1 MRKTHWVLGAGVI
14 AGVTALLVFGG
25 SGLPRAQDS
34 PDHMPGEVLLK
45 FKSSVPIPVKALAL
59 AALRSRAQARIS
71 PLDVYVVRIP
81 EDATVEEMVE
91 AFGRNPDV
99 AYVQPNYVYRA
110 CLTPNDKYFE
120 DQYALFN
127 KGQQVG
133 WVPGSP
139 QGKPS
144 ADIKAT
150 SAWEETTGAAGV
162 VIGILDSGVD
172 LTHPDLKNKIKSP
185 GYDFV
190 NNDADATDDY
200 GHGTMVAGIAAAET
214 NNYEGIAG
222 VSWNSKI
229 LPVKVLNQ
237 FGFGDTVAVVNGILW
252 AVDNGAQIL
261 NLSFGTPARDTALEE
276 ALKYAFETKGV
287 FIAAAAG
294 NDNTAVYYPAAYD
307 RYVCATAATDYN
319 DQRTTWSNFGSE
331 IDVAAPGDKIIST
344 YPVALAQAAGFPPYK
359 FQDGTSMAS
368 AYVAGLAALI
378 RGIKPSLTPSEIMNI
393 IRYSA
398 DDVNSSIYKGQ
409 DVFLGYGRIN
419 MEKALVPLKIV
430 K

>member
-1 MRKTHWVLGAGVI
+1 MRKIGRVLNAGLI
-14 AGVTALLVFGG
+14 AGMTALLIFGG
-25 SGLPRAQDS
+25 SGLPRSQAD
-34 PDHMPGEVLLK
+34 PDFVPGEILLK
-45 FKSSVPIPVKALAL
+45 FKSSVPLPERAFAL
-59 AALRSRAQARIS
+59 AALRSRALARIS
-71 PLDVYVVRIP
+71 SLNAYVVRIP

-91 AFGRNPDV
+91 AFGRNPDI
-99 AYVQPNYVYRA
+99 AYVQPNYIYRA

-150 SAWEETTGAAGV
+150 SAWEETTGIAGV
-162 VIGILDSGVD
+162 VIGIVDTGVD
-172 LTHPDLKNKIKSP
+172 LNHPDLKNKIKSR

-190 NNDADATDDY
+190 NGDTDATDDN

-222 VSWNSKI
+222 VAWNSKI
-229 LPVKVLNQ
+229 LPVKVLDQ
-237 FGFGDTVAVVNGILW
+237 FGSGTTVTIVNGILW

-261 NLSFGTPARDTALEE
+261 NLSFGAPAKDNAVEE

-319 DQRTTWSNFGSE
+319 DQRTTWSNFGPE
-331 IDVAAPGDKIIST
+331 IDVAAPGDKIITT
-344 YPVALAQAAGFPPYK
+344 YPVALTPAGFQPYK

-368 AYVAGLAALI
+368 AHVAGLAALI
-378 RGIKPSLTPSEIMNI
+378 RGIKPALTPSDVMNI
-393 IRYSA
+393 IRYAA
-398 DDVNSSIYKGQ
+398 DDVNSSIHKGR
-409 DVFLGYGRIN
+409 DVFIGYGRIN
-419 MEKALVPLKIV
+419 MEKALVPLKII

>member
-1 MRKTHWVLGAGVI
+1 MRKMGGVLSAGLI
-14 AGVTALLVFGG
+14 AGMTALLIFGG
-25 SGLPRAQDS
+25 SGLPRSQDD
-34 PDHMPGEVLLK
+34 PDCVPGEVLLK
-45 FKSSVPIPVKALAL
+45 FKPSVPIPMKALAL
-59 AALRSRAQARIS
+59 AALRSRVQARIS
-71 PLDVYVVRIP
+71 PLDVYVVQIP
-81 EDATVEEMVE
+81 EDATVAEMVE

-99 AYVQPNYVYRA
+99 AYVQPNYIYRA

-127 KGQQVG
+127 KGQQIG

-150 SAWEETTGAAGV
+150 SAWEETTGVAGV
-162 VIGILDSGVD
+162 VIGVIDTGVD

-190 NNDADATDDY
+190 NGDADATDDH

-222 VSWNSKI
+222 VAWNSKI

-237 FGFGDTVAVVNGILW
+237 YGSGSTVAIVNGILW

-261 NLSFGTPARDTALEE
+261 NLSFGAPAKDNAVEE
-276 ALKYAFETKGV
+276 ALKYAFETKGA

-319 DQRTTWSNFGSE
+319 DQRTTWSNFGPE
-331 IDVAAPGDKIIST
+331 IDVAAPGDKIITT
-344 YPVALAQAAGFPPYK
+344 YPVALTPAGFQPYK

-368 AYVAGLAALI
+368 AHVAGLAALI
-378 RGIKPSLTPSEIMNI
+378 RGIKPSLTPSDVMNI
-393 IRYSA
+393 IRYAA
-398 DDVNSSIYKGQ
+398 DDVNSSIYKGR
-409 DVFLGYGRIN
+409 DVFIGYGRIN
-419 MEKALVPLKIV
+419 MEKALVPLKII

>member
-1 MRKTHWVLGAGVI
+1 MRKIGRVLNAGLI
-14 AGVTALLVFGG
+14 AGMTTLLIFGG
-25 SGLPRAQDS
+25 SSLPRSQAD
-34 PDHMPGEVLLK
+34 PDYVPGEVLLK
-45 FKSSVPIPVKALAL
+45 FKSFVALPERALAL
-59 AALRSRAQARIS
+59 ASLRSRALARIS
-71 PLDVYVVRIP
+71 TLNAYVVRIP
-81 EDATVEEMVE
+81 VDATVEEMVE
-91 AFGRNPDV
+91 AFSRNPDI
-99 AYVQPNYVYRA
+99 AYVQPNYIYRA

-150 SAWEETTGAAGV
+150 SAWEETTGIAGV
-162 VIGILDSGVD
+162 VIGIVDTGVD
-172 LTHPDLKNKIKSP
+172 LNHPDLKNKIRSH

-190 NNDADATDDY
+190 NGDMDATDDN

-222 VSWNSKI
+222 VAWNSKI
-229 LPVKVLNQ
+229 LPVKVLDQ
-237 FGFGDTVAVVNGILW
+237 FGSGTTVTIVNGILW

-261 NLSFGTPARDTALEE
+261 NLSFGAPAKDNAVEE

-319 DQRTTWSNFGSE
+319 DQRTTWSNFGPE
-331 IDVAAPGDKIIST
+331 IDVAAPGDKIITT
-344 YPVALAQAAGFPPYK
+344 YPVALTPAGFQPYK
-359 FQDGTSMAS
+359 FQDGTSMAG
-368 AYVAGLAALI
+368 AHVAGLAALI
-378 RGIKPSLTPSEIMNI
+378 RGIKPALTPGDVMNI

-398 DDVNSSIYKGQ
+398 DDVNSSIHKGR
-409 DVFLGYGRIN
+409 DVFIGYGRIN
-419 MEKALVPLKIV
+419 MEKALVPLKII

>member
-1 MRKTHWVLGAGVI
+1 MRKIGRVFNAGLI
-14 AGVTALLVFGG
+14 AGMTALLIFGG
-25 SGLPRAQDS
+25 SGLPRSQAD
-34 PDHMPGEVLLK
+34 PDFVPGEVLLK
-45 FKSSVPIPVKALAL
+45 FKSSVPLPERALAL
-59 AALRSRAQARIS
+59 AALRSRALARIS
-71 PLDVYVVRIP
+71 SLNAYVVRIP
-81 EDATVEEMVE
+81 EDATVEEMVQ
-91 AFGRNPDV
+91 AFGRNPGI
-99 AYVQPNYVYRA
+99 AYVQPNYIYRA

-150 SAWEETTGAAGV
+150 SAWEETTGIAGV
-162 VIGILDSGVD
+162 VIGIVDTGVD
-172 LTHPDLKNKIKSP
+172 FNHPDLKNKIRSR

-190 NNDADATDDY
+190 NGDTDATDDN

-222 VSWNSKI
+222 VAWNAKI
-229 LPVKVLNQ
+229 LPVKVLDQ
-237 FGFGDTVAVVNGILW
+237 FGSGTTVTIVNGILW

-261 NLSFGTPARDTALEE
+261 NLSFGAPAKDNAVEE
-276 ALKYAFETKGV
+276 ALKYAFETKGA
-287 FIAAAAG
+287 FISAAAG

-319 DQRTTWSNFGSE
+319 DQRTTWSNFGPE
-331 IDVAAPGDKIIST
+331 IDVAAPGDKIITT
-344 YPVALAQAAGFPPYK
+344 YPVALTPAGFQPYK

-368 AYVAGLAALI
+368 AHVAGLAALI
-378 RGIKPSLTPSEIMNI
+378 RGIKPSLTPTDIMNI
-393 IRYSA
+393 IRYAA
-398 DDVNSSIYKGQ
+398 DDVNSSIYKGR
-409 DVFLGYGRIN
+409 DVFIGYGRIN
-419 MEKALVPLKIV
+419 MEKALVPLKII

>member
-1 MRKTHWVLGAGVI
+1 
-14 AGVTALLVFGG
+14 
-25 SGLPRAQDS
+25 
-34 PDHMPGEVLLK
+34 
-45 FKSSVPIPVKALAL
+45 
-59 AALRSRAQARIS
+59 
-71 PLDVYVVRIP
+71 
-81 EDATVEEMVE
+81 
-91 AFGRNPDV
+91 V
-99 AYVQPNYVYRA
+99 AYVQPNYIYRA
-110 CLTPNDKYFE
+110 CKTPNDMYFG

-150 SAWEETTGAAGV
+150 AGWEETTGVDSV
-162 VIGILDSGVD
+162 VIAIVDTGVD
-172 LTHPDLKNKIKSP
+172 LAHPDLKNKIKSP

-190 NNDADATDDY
+190 NGDTEAQDDH

-222 VSWNSKI
+222 VAWNAKI

-237 FGFGDTVAVVNGILW
+237 YGQGIAVNIINGIIW
-252 AVDNGAQIL
+252 AADNGAQIM
-261 NLSFGTPARDTALEE
+261 NLSFGQPNKDNALEE
-276 ALKYAFETKGV
+276 ALKYAVEKKGV

-294 NDNTAVYYPAAYD
+294 NDNTAVYFPASSD
-307 RYVCATAATDYN
+307 LYVCAVAATDYN
-319 DQRTTWSNFGSE
+319 DQRTIWSNFGPE
-331 IDVAAPGDKIIST
+331 IDVAAPGDKIITT
-344 YPVALAQAAGFPPYK
+344 YPVALTPAGFQPYK

-368 AYVAGLAALI
+368 AHVAGLAALI
-378 RGIKPSLTPSEIMNI
+378 KGIKPSLTPGDIRNI

-398 DDVNSSIYKGQ
+398 DDVNASVYKGK
-409 DVFLGYGRIN
+409 DDFIGYGRIN
-419 MEKALVPLKIV
+419 MEKALVPLKIT

>member
-1 MRKTHWVLGAGVI
+1 MRRLRTVLGAALSACLAV
-14 AGVTALLVFGG
+14 LLVIGA
-25 SGLPRAQDS
+25 SASS
-34 PDHMPGEVLLK
+34 PSLENERYVPGQVLLK
-45 FKSSVPIPVKALAL
+45 FKPAVSPAMKALAL
-59 AALRSRAQARIS
+59 TSLRSRAQARIS
-71 PLDVYVVRIP
+71 PLDLYLVRIP
-81 EDATVEEMVE
+81 EEATVEEIID

-99 AYVQPNYVYRA
+99 AFVQPNYIYRA

-144 ADIKAT
+144 ADIHAT
-150 SAWEETTGAAGV
+150 QAWEETTGVAGV
-162 VIGILDSGVD
+162 VIAVVDTGVD

-190 NNDADATDDY
+190 NGDADASDDH

-229 LPVKVLNQ
+229 LPVKVLDQTGTGNSA
-237 FGFGDTVAVVNGILW
+237 AVVSGILW
-252 AVDNGAQIL
+252 AVNNGAQIL
-261 NLSFGTPARDTALEE
+261 NLSFGTPAKDNAIEE
-276 ALKYAFETKGV
+276 ALKYAFETKGA

-294 NDNTAVYYPAAYD
+294 NDNAAVYYPAAYD
-307 RYVCATAATDYN
+307 RYVCAVAATDYL
-319 DQRTTWSNFGSE
+319 DQRATWSNFGTE
-331 IDVAAPGDKIIST
+331 IDVAAPGANIFST
-344 YPVALAQAAGFPPYK
+344 YPIALTPAGFPSYK
-359 FQDGTSMAS
+359 FGDGTSLAS
-368 AYVAGLAALI
+368 SYVAGLAALI
-378 RGIKPSLTPSEIMNI
+378 RGIKPALTPADIMNI

-398 DDVNSSIYKGQ
+398 DDVNSSIYGGR
-409 DVFLGYGRIN
+409 DAFIGYGRIN
-419 MEKALVPLKIV
+419 MEKALVPLKITE
-430 K
+430 

>member
-1 MRKTHWVLGAGVI
+1 MRKIGRVFNAGLI
-14 AGVTALLVFGG
+14 AGMTALLIFGG
-25 SGLPRAQDS
+25 SGLPRSQAD
-34 PDHMPGEVLLK
+34 PDFVPGEVLLK
-45 FKSSVPIPVKALAL
+45 FKSSVPLPERALAL
-59 AALRSRAQARIS
+59 AALRSRALARIS
-71 PLDVYVVRIP
+71 SLNAYVVRIP
-81 EDATVEEMVE
+81 EDATVEEMVQ
-91 AFGRNPDV
+91 AFGRNPGI
-99 AYVQPNYVYRA
+99 AYVQPNYIYRA

-150 SAWEETTGAAGV
+150 SAWEETTGIAGV
-162 VIGILDSGVD
+162 VIGIVDTGVD
-172 LTHPDLKNKIKSP
+172 LNHPDLKNKIRSR

-190 NNDADATDDY
+190 NGDTDATDDN

-222 VSWNSKI
+222 VAWNAKI
-229 LPVKVLNQ
+229 LPVKVLDQ
-237 FGFGDTVAVVNGILW
+237 FGSGTTVTIVNGILW

-261 NLSFGTPARDTALEE
+261 NLSFGSPAKDNAVEE

-319 DQRTTWSNFGSE
+319 DQRTTWSNFGPE
-331 IDVAAPGDKIIST
+331 IDVAAPGDKIITT
-344 YPVALAQAAGFPPYK
+344 YPVALTPAGFQPYK
-359 FQDGTSMAS
+359 FQDGTSMAG
-368 AYVAGLAALI
+368 AHVAGLAALI
-378 RGIKPSLTPSEIMNI
+378 RGIKPALTPGDVMNI

-398 DDVNSSIYKGQ
+398 DDVNSSIHKGR
-409 DVFLGYGRIN
+409 DVFIGYGRIN
-419 MEKALVPLKIV
+419 MEKALVPLKII

>member
-1 MRKTHWVLGAGVI
+1 MRKIGRVLNAGLI
-14 AGVTALLVFGG
+14 AGMTALLIFGG
-25 SGLPRAQDS
+25 SDLPRSQAD
-34 PDHMPGEVLLK
+34 PDFVPGEVLLK
-45 FKSSVPIPVKALAL
+45 FKSSVPLPERALAL
-59 AALRSRAQARIS
+59 AALRSRALARIS
-71 PLDVYVVRIP
+71 SLNAYVVRIP

-91 AFGRNPDV
+91 AFGRNPDI
-99 AYVQPNYVYRA
+99 AYVQPNYIYRA

-150 SAWEETTGAAGV
+150 SAWEETTGIAGV
-162 VIGILDSGVD
+162 VIGIVDTGVD
-172 LTHPDLKNKIKSP
+172 LNHPDLKNKIRSR

-190 NNDADATDDY
+190 NGDTDATDDN

-222 VSWNSKI
+222 VAWNSKI
-229 LPVKVLNQ
+229 LPVKVLDQ
-237 FGFGDTVAVVNGILW
+237 FGSGTTVTIVNGILW

-261 NLSFGTPARDTALEE
+261 NLSFGAPAKDNAVEE

-319 DQRTTWSNFGSE
+319 DQRTTWSNFGPE
-331 IDVAAPGDKIIST
+331 IDVAAPGDKIITT
-344 YPVALAQAAGFPPYK
+344 YPVALTPAGFQPYK
-359 FQDGTSMAS
+359 FQDGTSMAG
-368 AYVAGLAALI
+368 AHVAGLAALI
-378 RGIKPSLTPSEIMNI
+378 RGIKPSLSPSDIMNI

-398 DDVNSSIYKGQ
+398 DDVNSSIHKGR
-409 DVFLGYGRIN
+409 DVFIGYGRIN
-419 MEKALVPLKIV
+419 MEKALVPLKII

>member
-1 MRKTHWVLGAGVI
+1 MRKIGRVLNAGLF
-14 AGVTALLVFGG
+14 AGMTALLIFGG
-25 SGLPRAQDS
+25 SGLPRSQAD
-34 PDHMPGEVLLK
+34 PDCVPGEVLLK
-45 FKSSVPIPVKALAL
+45 FKSSVSLPERALAL
-59 AALRSRAQARIS
+59 AALRSRALARIS
-71 PLDVYVVRIP
+71 SLNAYVVRIP

-91 AFGRNPDV
+91 AFGRNPDI
-99 AYVQPNYVYRA
+99 AYVQPNYIYRA

-150 SAWEETTGAAGV
+150 SAWEETTGIAGV
-162 VIGILDSGVD
+162 VIGIVDTGVD
-172 LTHPDLKNKIKSP
+172 LNHPDLKNKIRSR

-190 NNDADATDDY
+190 NGDTDATDDN

-222 VSWNSKI
+222 VAWNSKI
-229 LPVKVLNQ
+229 LPVKVLDQ
-237 FGFGDTVAVVNGILW
+237 FGSGTTVTIVNGILW

-261 NLSFGTPARDTALEE
+261 NLSFGAPAKDNVVEE

-319 DQRTTWSNFGSE
+319 DQRTTWSNFGPE
-331 IDVAAPGDKIIST
+331 IDVAAPGDKIITT
-344 YPVALAQAAGFPPYK
+344 YPVALTPAGFQPYK
-359 FQDGTSMAS
+359 FQDGTSMAG
-368 AYVAGLAALI
+368 AHVAGLAALI
-378 RGIKPSLTPSEIMNI
+378 RGIKPSLSPSDIMNI

-398 DDVNSSIYKGQ
+398 DDVNSSIHKGR
-409 DVFLGYGRIN
+409 DVFIGYGRIN
-419 MEKALVPLKIV
+419 MEKALVPLKII